1 MGVGSVSSGPGSAL
15 THPGPD
21 ILQLSAFASASASSS
36 VRSSLCPE
44 ALVEQPWPPSYP
56 AVPALGSL
64 LMLSVIYM
72 VFNHNKE
79 RIDAKL
85 A

>member
-21 ILQLSAFASASASSS
+21 ILRLSAFASASASSS
-36 VRSSLCPE
+36 VRSSLCPA

-64 LMLSVIYM
+64 LMLSVIWSLIITKRELM
-72 VFNHNKE
+72 PN
-79 RIDAKL
+79 
-85 A
+85 